1 MIHERPDTNFIGS
14 GRVLSKRLYYEESY
28 LQEFKGKIL
37 EKVEIDD
44 KPALILDN
52 TCFYP
57 TSGGQPNDLG
67 YIQGVPIVN
76 VIEGGEK
83 IIHLLKED
91 IEEECGDTVM
101 GKINWERRFDHMQQH
116 SGQHILSAAFEKLW
130 NADTVSF
137 NLGDEICTLDI
148 MKDSITSEE
157 VKKAE
162 ILSNNIVLENKP
174 IKAYFVDQDR
184 ANELNLRKTP
194 PQKGDIRIV
203 EIMDFDI
210 CACCGTHCG
219 TTGEVGLIKILKWE
233 KRGVK
238 IRLDFI
244 CGERSLKDYYWKNEL
259 IKNISNKL
267 TIKDSELGEAVVRM
281 LEERKET
288 RKELREVKEKLQ
300 EYEAKRLI
308 DEASIRDN
316 GIRIIDKVFE
326 ENNFQE
332 VRGLVQKIINLDDSV
347 VVLAG
352 VKNKGEG
359 EGVKILFA
367 CSKVLKY
374 DMNELIREAGEF
386 IEGRG
391 GGAPNFAQAGGKK
404 TEGIEDAL
412 NFALEHFEN
421 LLKNEKK

>member
-1 MIHERPDTNFIGS
+1 MTE
-14 GRVLSKRLYYEESY
+14 RLYYEDSY
-28 LQEFKGKIL
+28 LKEFRAKVLKKI
-37 EKVEIDD
+37 KIDNQT
-44 KPALILDN
+44 AVVLDE
-52 TCFYP
+52 TAFYP
-57 TSGGQPNDLG
+57 TSGGQPYDKG
-67 YIQGVPIVN
+67 VIQDVPVVEVAEKGDEI
-76 VIEGGEK
+76 IHILKKELKEK
-83 IIHLLKED
+83 INSE
-91 IEEECGDTVM
+91 VV
-101 GKINWERRFDHMQQH
+101 GKIDWKRRFDHMQQH

-137 NLGDEICTLDI
+137 YLGDEICTLDI
-148 MKDSITSEE
+148 MKDNITSEE

-174 IKAYFVDQDR
+174 IKVYFVDQER
-184 ANELNLRKTP
+184 ANELNLRKIP

-203 EIMDFDI
+203 EIKDFDI

-244 CGERSLKDYYWKNEL
+244 CGKRSFKDYYWKNEL

-267 TIKDSELGEAVVRM
+267 TIKDTELGETVERM

-308 DEASIRDN
+308 DESSIRDD
-316 GIRIIDKVFE
+316 GIRIINKVFE
-326 ENNFQE
+326 EKNFQE

-352 VKNKGEG
+352 IKDKGEG

-367 CSKVLKY
+367 CSRVLKY
-374 DMNELIREAGEF
+374 DMNGLIREAGKF
-386 IEGRG
+386 IEGQG

-404 TEGIEDAL
+404 AEGIHEAL
-412 NFALEHFEN
+412 DFALTN
-421 LLKNEKK
+421 LKDYIKK

>member
-1 MIHERPDTNFIGS
+1 
-14 GRVLSKRLYYEESY
+14 LSKRLYYEEPY

-37 EKVEIDD
+37 EKI
-44 KPALILDN
+44 KINSKSAIILDK

-67 YIQGVPIVN
+67 FIQNISIID
-76 VIEGGEK
+76 VIEDNDK
-83 IIHLLKED
+83 IIHVLKND
-91 IEEECGDTVM
+91 IREKCGEVVI

-137 NLGDEICTLDI
+137 HLGDEICTLDI
-148 MKDSITSEE
+148 MKDDITPEE
-157 VKKAE
+157 VKRGE
-162 ILSNNIVLENKP
+162 ILANNVVLENKP
-174 IKAYFVDQDR
+174 IKVYFVDQEE
-184 ANELNLRKTP
+184 ANKLNLRKIP

-203 EIMDFDI
+203 EIKDFDI

-219 TTGEVGLIKILKWE
+219 TAGEVGLIKILKWE
-233 KRGVK
+233 KRGEK

-244 CGERSLKDYYWKNEL
+244 CGKRSLKDYYWKNEL

-267 TIKDSELGEAVVRM
+267 TIKDTELGEAVERV

-288 RKELREVKEKLQ
+288 RKELREIKEKLQ
-300 EYEAKRLI
+300 EHEAKRLI

-316 GIRIIDKVFE
+316 RIKIINKVFE
-326 ENNFQE
+326 EKNFQE

-347 VVLAG
+347 VVLSG
-352 VKNKGEG
+352 IKSKGDG
-359 EGVKILFA
+359 GGAKILFA
-367 CSKVLKY
+367 CSRVLEY
-374 DMNELIREAGEF
+374 DMNGLIREAGKF

-391 GGAPNFAQAGGKK
+391 GGTPNFAQAGGKRA
-404 TEGIEDAL
+404 EGIEDAL
-412 NFALEHFEN
+412 NFAIEHFQEFI
-421 LLKNEKK
+421 KK

>member
-1 MIHERPDTNFIGS
+1 MTE
-14 GRVLSKRLYYEESY
+14 RLYYEDSY
-28 LQEFKGKIL
+28 LKEFRAKIL
-37 EKVEIDD
+37 KKIKIDNQ
-44 KPALILDN
+44 PAVVLDE
-52 TCFYP
+52 TAFYP
-57 TSGGQPNDLG
+57 TSGGQPYDKG
-67 YIQGVPIVN
+67 VIQDVPVVEVAEKGDEI
-76 VIEGGEK
+76 IHILKKELKEK
-83 IIHLLKED
+83 INSE
-91 IEEECGDTVM
+91 VV
-101 GKINWERRFDHMQQH
+101 GKIDWKRRFDHMQQH

-137 NLGDEICTLDI
+137 YLGDEICTLDI
-148 MKDSITSEE
+148 MKDNITSEE

-162 ILSNNIVLENKP
+162 ILSNDIVLENKP
-174 IKAYFVDQDR
+174 IKVYFVNQER
-184 ANELNLRKTP
+184 ANELNLRKIP

-203 EIMDFDI
+203 EIKDFDI

-244 CGERSLKDYYWKNEL
+244 CGKRSFKDYYWKNEL

-267 TIKDSELGEAVVRM
+267 TIKDTELGETVERM

-308 DEASIRDN
+308 DESSIRDD
-316 GIRIIDKVFE
+316 GIRIVNKVFE
-326 ENNFQE
+326 EKNFQE

-352 VKNKGEG
+352 IKDKGEG

-367 CSKVLKY
+367 CSRVLKY
-374 DMNELIREAGEF
+374 DMNGLIREAGKF
-386 IEGRG
+386 IEGQG

-404 TEGIEDAL
+404 AEGIHEAL
-412 NFALEHFEN
+412 DFALTN
-421 LLKNEKK
+421 LKDYIKK

>member
-1 MIHERPDTNFIGS
+1 LT
-14 GRVLSKRLYYEESY
+14 KRLYYEEPY

-37 EKVEIDD
+37 EKIKIGG

-67 YIQGVPIVN
+67 YIQGVSIVD
-76 VIEGGEK
+76 VIEDNEK
-83 IIHLLKED
+83 IIHVLKEG
-91 IEEECGDTVM
+91 IEEEYGDTVI
-101 GKINWERRFDHMQQH
+101 GKIDWTRRFDHMQQH

-130 NADTVSF
+130 NTDTVSF

-148 MKDSITSEE
+148 MKDNITSEE

-174 IKAYFVDQDR
+174 IKIYFVNQEM
-184 ANELNLRKTP
+184 ANKLNLRKIP
-194 PQKGDIRIV
+194 PQKVDIRIV
-203 EIMDFDI
+203 EIKDFDI

-238 IRLDFI
+238 TRLDFI
-244 CGERSLKDYYWKNEL
+244 CGKRSLEDYYWKNEL
-259 IKNISNKL
+259 IKNISNKM
-267 TIKDSELGEAVVRM
+267 TIKDTELGETVWRI
-281 LEERKET
+281 LEERKES

-300 EYEAKRLI
+300 EYEARNLI
-308 DEASIRDN
+308 NESSLVDD
-316 GIRIIDKVFE
+316 GIKITKKVFE
-326 ENNFQE
+326 EKNFQE
-332 VRGLVQKIINLDDSV
+332 VRELVQKMINLDDSV

-352 VKNKGEG
+352 IKSKGEG
-359 EGVKILFA
+359 EGAKILFA
-367 CSKVLKY
+367 CSRALKY
-374 DMNELIREAGEF
+374 DMNRLIREAGKF

-404 TEGIEDAL
+404 VEGIHEAL
-412 NFALEHFEN
+412 DFALTN
-421 LLKNEKK
+421 LKDFVKK

>member
-1 MIHERPDTNFIGS
+1 MIHEIRDNNFKGS
-14 GRVLSKRLYYEESY
+14 GRVLSKRLYYEEPY

-37 EKVEIDD
+37 EKIKIDG
-44 KPALILDN
+44 KRALILDN

-67 YIQGVPIVN
+67 YIQGVSIVD
-76 VIEGGEK
+76 VIEDNEK
-83 IIHLLKED
+83 IIHVLKEG
-91 IEEECGDTVM
+91 IEEECGDTVI
-101 GKINWERRFDHMQQH
+101 GKIDWERRFDHMQQH
-116 SGQHILSAAFEKLW
+116 SGQHILSAALEKLW

-148 MKDSITSEE
+148 MKDNITSEE

-174 IKAYFVDQDR
+174 IKVYFVDQES
-184 ANELNLRKTP
+184 ANELNLRKIP

-203 EIMDFDI
+203 EIKDFDV

-244 CGERSLKDYYWKNEL
+244 CGKRSLKDYYWKNEL

-267 TIKDSELGEAVVRM
+267 TIKDIELGEAVERM

-288 RKELREVKEKLQ
+288 RKELREIKEKLL

-308 DEASIRDN
+308 DESSLRDN
-316 GIRIIDKVFE
+316 RIKMISKVFE
-326 ENNFQE
+326 EESFQE
-332 VRGLVQKIINLDDSV
+332 VREMVQKIINLDESV
-347 VVLAG
+347 VVLFG
-352 VKNKGEG
+352 VKKEG
-359 EGVKILFA
+359 AKILFA
-367 CSKVLKY
+367 CSRALKY
-374 DMNELIREAGEF
+374 DMNGLTREAAKF
-386 IEGRG
+386 IEGHG

-404 TEGIEDAL
+404 VEGIDNAL
-412 NFALEHFEN
+412 NFALEHFQEFI
-421 LLKNEKK
+421 KK